1 METHCGLS
9 RSESLTRIPVWYVA
23 SRRGIAFLMPK
34 HAPRGPI
41 KVHDDP
47 THVDQPMRVAG
58 LRGQPQR
65 CHATTRQ
72 GTQCSSPAIRG
83 ATVCRMHG
91 GSAPQVKFAALE
103 RLKALQPKAITV
115 LESLLDRQE
124 FPTVQ
129 MAAVRDV
136 MDRTEGK
143 AAETQTLTHAGGFT
157 IRHILGDDDD

>member
-1 METHCGLS
+1 VGFGG
-9 RSESLTRIPVWYVA
+9 V
-23 SRRGIAFLMPK
+23 
-34 HAPRGPI
+34 
-41 KVHDDP
+41 
-47 THVDQPMRVAG
+47 
-58 LRGQPQR
+58 GQGQ
-65 CHATTRQ
+65 
-72 GTQCSSPAIRG
+72 
-83 ATVCRMHG
+83 RMHG

-143 AAETQTLTHAGGFT
+143 AAEQVKLTGGDGGPVV
-157 IRHILGDDDD
+157 IKWQD

>member
-1 METHCGLS
+1 M
-9 RSESLTRIPVWYVA
+9 
-23 SRRGIAFLMPK
+23 K

-41 KVHDDP
+41 KVATDP
-47 THVDQPMRVAG
+47 THVEQAIHVQG
-58 LRGQPQR
+58 LRGTPIR
-65 CHATTRQ
+65 CSATNRK
-72 GTQCSSPAIRG
+72 GLQCCSPAIKG

-143 AAETQTLTHAGGFT
+143 AAEQVKLTGGDGGPVV
-157 IRHILGDDDD
+157 IKWQD